1 MATQLRLVDPPPAA
15 PRTSRRPSAVRAGAP
30 ARTARVSAPG
40 KKGSGK
46 KGSGRRAV
54 HWGEWQLDTTTRT
67 IGRAGVAA
75 ARAALRQAAEQ
86 ESLPRAS

>member
-1 MATQLRLVDPPPAA
+1 MATQLRLVDPPAA
-15 PRTSRRPSAVRAGAP
+15 TPRTSRRASSRADAP
-30 ARTARVSAPG
+30 TRTARVSAPG
-40 KKGSGK
+40 KKGSGR

-54 HWGEWQLDTTTRT
+54 HWGEWQLDTRTRT

-75 ARAALRQAAEQ
+75 ARAALQQAAEQ

>member
-15 PRTSRRPSAVRAGAP
+15 ARSSRRRSGAAGTGTL
-30 ARTARVSAPG
+30 ARTARVGARAPL
-40 KKGSGK
+40 
-46 KGSGRRAV
+46 GSGRRAA
-54 HWGEWQLDTTTRT
+54 HWGDWQLDARTRT

-75 ARAALRQAAEQ
+75 ARAALQQANEP